1 MRASTD
7 VTLQNA
13 ITAMRAGDQDA
24 ADGLFRQTL
33 QMHPKHLGALNLF
46 SIFLMTQGRLEEA
59 EHYIRLALNEYAN
72 SDTTLYNYGLILKS
86 LRRPAEA
93 LERFTQALQINPAIA
108 ETWNNRGTVFN
119 DLKQYDDAIKD
130 FDRAL
135 TLNPAYAE
143 AFFNKGKSLSL
154 LKRYDE
160 AFSTFEAVLTL
171 KPGLAEAWVGR
182 GNVLFE
188 WKRYDDALA
197 AYDQA
202 LVRNAELAE
211 AWLGCGSV
219 FHQFRRREEALA
231 AFDKALALKPDL
243 AEAWLGRANVLNDAK
258 RYDEALNAY
267 NRALALDTELLKAWL
282 GRGALFDQLARHN
295 EAIDS
300 YAAALR
306 IDAQSPFTKGAIV
319 HQKMLC
325 CAWGAVDSLIAEI
338 DRDIS
343 SGKPAAEPFGY
354 QGIARSPLNLRLC
367 AELFNRETCPLSNR
381 VSLQPRIAS
390 HKKIRI
396 GYLSGELRDH
406 ATSHLIVGVLE
417 HHDRSRFEIFAID
430 NGWNDRSVIRRRI
443 ETAVC
448 GTISVSQL
456 SDASAAAA
464 ISDQEIDILVNLNGY
479 FGQDRTRVFAM
490 QPAPIQVNYL
500 GFPGTMGASFM
511 HYLIADRCVVPPNH
525 QPFYTEKIV
534 YLPECYQA
542 NDDKKE
548 IGTRIFNRAEWGL
561 PQQGFVFCCF
571 NNSYKITSDVFDC
584 WMRILK
590 LVEGSVLWLI
600 EGNASV
606 AVNLRNEAATR
617 CIDPARLVFSK
628 RIPLAEHLARH
639 RLADLFLDTLPY
651 NAHTTASDAL
661 WAGLPILTQIGET
674 FPGRVAASL
683 LHAIDL
689 PELIT
694 SSRQAYENLAIE
706 LATIPQKLITIKQKL
721 ANNRR
726 KTSLF
731 DTEAIT
737 RHIETAFGTMY
748 ARHKSGLPPVH
759 IDVSQI

>member
-1 MRASTD
+1 MRASLD
-7 VTLQNA
+7 LTLQNA
-13 ITAMRAGDQDA
+13 MSAMRAGDQDG

-46 SIFLMTQGRLEEA
+46 SIFLMTQGRLQEA
-59 EHYIRLALNEYAN
+59 EHYIRLALNEYAS
-72 SDTTLYNYGLILKS
+72 SDATLYNYGLILKS
-86 LRRPAEA
+86 LKRPAEA

-119 DLKQYDDAIKD
+119 DLKRYDDAIKD

-143 AFFNKGKSLSL
+143 AFFNKGKSLTL

-160 AFSTFEAVLTL
+160 AFSTFEAVLAL
-171 KPGLAEAWVGR
+171 RPGLAEAWVGR

-202 LVRNAELAE
+202 LARNAELAE
-211 AWLGCGSV
+211 AWLGRGSV
-219 FHQFRRREEALA
+219 FHQFRRREEAFA

-243 AEAWLGRANVLNDAK
+243 AEAWLGRANVLNDVK
-258 RYDEALNAY
+258 RYDEALAAY

-306 IDAQSPFTKGAIV
+306 IDAQSAFTKGAIV

-325 CAWGAVDSLIAEI
+325 CAWEGVDSLIAEI
-338 DRDIS
+338 DQDIS

-381 VSLQPRIAS
+381 VSLRPRIVG

-430 NGWNDRSVIRRRI
+430 NGSNDRSVIRRRI
-443 ETAVC
+443 EAVVC
-448 GTISVSQL
+448 GIINVSQL
-456 SDASAAAA
+456 SDASAATA

-479 FGQDRTRVFAM
+479 FGEDRTRVFAM

-500 GFPGTMGASFM
+500 GFPGTLGASFM
-511 HYLIADRCVVPPNH
+511 HYLIGDRCVVPPNH
-525 QPFYTEKIV
+525 QSFYTEKIV
-534 YLPECYQA
+534 YLPGCYQA
-542 NDDKKE
+542 NDNKKE
-548 IGTRIFNRAEWGL
+548 IGTRIFNRAECGL
-561 PQQGFVFCCF
+561 PQRGFVFCCF
-571 NNSYKITSDVFDC
+571 NNSYKITPDVFDC

-617 CIDPARLVFSK
+617 RIDPARLVFSK

-639 RLADLFLDTLPY
+639 CLADLFLDTLPY

-661 WAGLPILTQIGET
+661 WAGLPVLTQIGET

-706 LATIPQKLITIKQKL
+706 LATTPQKLVAIKQKL

-731 DTEAIT
+731 DTDSIT
-737 RHIETAFGTMY
+737 RHIETAYGTMY
-748 ARHKSGLPPVH
+748 ASHKLGLPPDH